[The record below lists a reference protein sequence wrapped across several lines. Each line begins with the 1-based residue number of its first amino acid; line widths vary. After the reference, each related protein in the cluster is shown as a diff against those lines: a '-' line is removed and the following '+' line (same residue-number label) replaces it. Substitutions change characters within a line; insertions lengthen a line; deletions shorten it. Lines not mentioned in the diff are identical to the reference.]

1 MRSPKAK
8 WGQERLCCST
18 SLLKIKI
25 IHILFTLLCI
35 VLHKHQAGPRI
46 FSWCHMFEESENI
59 STRFTLSS
67 NCDNM
72 RKET

>member
-1 MRSPKAK
+1 M
-8 WGQERLCCST
+8 LFNV
-18 SLLKIKI
+18 IIINKI

-35 VLHKHQAGPRI
+35 VLWTVLHKHQGGPRI